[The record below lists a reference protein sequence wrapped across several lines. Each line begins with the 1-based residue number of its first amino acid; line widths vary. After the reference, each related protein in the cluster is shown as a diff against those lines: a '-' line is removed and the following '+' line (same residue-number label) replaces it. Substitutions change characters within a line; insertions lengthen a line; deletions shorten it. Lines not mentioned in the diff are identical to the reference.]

1 MMLLRKSKL
10 KENQTIAIG
19 GSKSIS
25 NRLLILEKLFGNIS
39 IHNIS
44 DSKDSLIL
52 EQALS
57 SADDTIDIGHA
68 GTAMRFLTA
77 FFAVQEGRTVLL
89 TGSGRMKQR
98 PVGFLVNALRELGA
112 QIEYT
117 EKESFPPLQITGTR
131 LTRNQVTIPAH
142 ISSQFISALL
152 LIGAKLP
159 NGLHVKLEG
168 EVTSKPYI
176 ELTLNILTQLG
187 ISNRFEKNRI
197 TVQSLT
203 GLPMPKAFRVE
214 SDWSSASYFYA
225 LAALGRKTIQLK
237 SFFDSSK
244 QGDARIAE
252 IFERNFGIHTCF
264 TADLITLN
272 PVSDFQNPARITL
285 NMNDCPDLAQTV
297 CVVAAALRI
306 PFKISGLAT
315 LKIKETDR
323 LLALQNELRKTGAC
337 ADITDATIQCD
348 TFEAPDSEIIIKTYD
363 DHRMAMSFAPLCLLY
378 NVRIENPAVVEKS
391 YPAFWQDLNSLTII
405 DP

>member
-10 KENQTIAIG
+10 KENHTIGIS

-25 NRLLILEKLFGNIS
+25 NRLLVLEKLFGNIS
-39 IHNIS
+39 IHNLS
-44 DSKDSLIL
+44 DSKDTRIL

-57 SADDTIDIGHA
+57 SDDDTIDIGHA

-89 TGSGRMKQR
+89 TGSERMKQR

-117 EKESFPPLQITGTR
+117 EKEGYPPLRITGTA
-131 LTRNQVTIPAH
+131 LTGNQVTIPAH

-152 LIGAKLP
+152 LTGTKLP
-159 NGLHVKLEG
+159 GGLHVELEG

-176 ELTLNILTQLG
+176 ELTLSILTQLG
-187 ISNRFEKNRI
+187 ISNHFEKNRI
-197 TVQSLT
+197 TVQPRT
-203 GLPMPKAFRVE
+203 EIQKPQTFRVE

-225 LAALGRKTIQLK
+225 LATLGRKPIQLK
-237 SFFDSSK
+237 SFFAGSK

-252 IFERNFGIHTCF
+252 IFEQNFGIHTQF
-264 TADLITLN
+264 TEDLITLN

-285 NMNDCPDLAQTV
+285 NMNDCPDLVQTV

-306 PFKISGLAT
+306 PFDISGLAT

-323 LLALQNELRKTGAC
+323 LIALQNELRKTGAS
-337 ADITDATIQCD
+337 ADITDTTIKCD
-348 TFEAPDSEIIIKTYD
+348 TFEAPDAEIIIKTYD

-378 NVRIENPAVVEKS
+378 NVRIENSAVVEKS